1 MKLRFFYFLL
11 LIVML
16 GSCNSNKESSTLGTK
31 GKEQTEILQ
40 ALQVV
45 DSLYQNKVIDIP
57 QMSHFVTTAKQFAE
71 NYPEDKMAPHYL
83 FKAGVLSMEMAGI
96 ANNKTETVRF
106 AQDAINIF
114 NDIQKVYPDFED
126 IRLCIYNR
134 GVVYDNILH
143 DYRSAEIE
151 FRDYIHKYPQDANTE
166 WLIEYVDKYLGKT
179 TDELASEI
187 IVDSKKN

>member
-1 MKLRFFYFLL
+1 MVRFFYFLL
-11 LIVML
+11 LIVIL
-16 GSCNSNKESSTLGTK
+16 GACNSNKESSTLETK

-40 ALQVV
+40 VLQVV

-57 QMSHFVTTAKQFAE
+57 QMSHYVTLAKQFAE
-71 NYPEDKMAPHYL
+71 NYPEDKMTPHYL
-83 FKAGVLSMEMAGI
+83 FKAGVLSMSMAEI

-126 IRLCIYNR
+126 IRLCMYNR
-134 GVVYDNILH
+134 GIVYDNVLH

-151 FRDYIHKYPQDANTE
+151 FRDFIHKYPQDPNTE

-179 TDELASEI
+179 PDELASEV
-187 IVDSKKN
+187 IVDSGKN